1 MNKIFLKKQ
10 FEITWLSFFL
20 GVLCRCFSRS
30 RVSLSIFFVCYFS
43 VRRMYSSLWD
53 TIFLKRV
60 LWYNNQLMFCYFSFF
75 RSLSSFHFYWSS
87 ILHSNVDCRIFFF
100 HISNASQFYLPKNA
114 VGGQNCIFFSLKF
127 ARNNKI
133 RTRLP

>member
-1 MNKIFLKKQ
+1 MKKIFLKKS

-87 ILHSNVDCRIFFF
+87 ISHCNVDCRISFFF
-100 HISNASQFYLPKNA
+100 IFQTRRSFIYLKMQWGDKIA
-114 VGGQNCIFFSLKF
+114 FSFQF